1 MAERVTI
8 VFRKDGGARYLSHL
22 DLLATLEFSIR
33 RARLPVALSEGF
45 NPRPRMALAAPL
57 PLGHIGEREILELTL
72 TRSLEPNDIQTRL
85 AASVPA
91 GIEILSV
98 DEAEPGVR
106 SAASRVQSVV
116 YRIDLA
122 TTVDDLLER
131 VADLMAQDRM
141 EIEEVRDGATR
152 KRDLRPFLIALE
164 VSGGRALRA
173 TLRLAGDGTVRPE
186 QILEHLSVPAD
197 GAQFRRESIELA

>member
-1 MAERVTI
+1 MAQRVTI
-8 VFRKDGGARYLSHL
+8 VFRKVAGARYLSHL

-72 TRSLEPNDIQTRL
+72 MHSLDPNDIQTRL
-85 AASVPA
+85 ASSIPA
-91 GIEILSV
+91 GIEILFV
-98 DEAEPGVR
+98 DETEPGTR

-131 VADLMAQDRM
+131 VAHLMTQVSI
-141 EIEEVRDGATR
+141 EVEEVRDGAIR

-164 VSGGRALRA
+164 VPGGRALRA

-186 QILEHLSVPAD
+186 QILELLSVPAD
-197 GAQFRRESIELA
+197 GAQFTRESIQLA